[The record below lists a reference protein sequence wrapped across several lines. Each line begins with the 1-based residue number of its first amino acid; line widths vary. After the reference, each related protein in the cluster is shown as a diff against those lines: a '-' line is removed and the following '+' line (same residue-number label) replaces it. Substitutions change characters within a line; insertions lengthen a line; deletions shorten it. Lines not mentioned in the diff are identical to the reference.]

1 LTRVVIIGGG
11 FGGLRAALGLRHP
24 SVEVTLIDRRNF
36 HLFQPLL
43 YQVATG
49 GLSPGNIAVP
59 LRHVLRR
66 HPNVR
71 VLLGEVIGIDVERR
85 EVEVAAATLDGPQG
99 ARTVP
104 YDRLVVATGM
114 RHDYRGHD
122 AWEARA
128 PGLKSIED
136 AIAIRRRI
144 LLAFEAAEHAE
155 SPLQVDPLLTF
166 VIVGGGPTGVE
177 LAGTLA
183 EIARA
188 TLRHE
193 FRSIDPRRA
202 RILLVEGG
210 PRVLGSF
217 PEPLSARAARD
228 LARLGIELR
237 TSTRVKEI
245 GEGQVELEHGGVTE
259 TIRAKTVVWA
269 AGVRASPIGAM
280 LGAEVDRIGRVKVN
294 EDLSVPG
301 RPEIFVIGDLAST
314 GLPGLAPV
322 AMQMG
327 EHVARRIL
335 GRASG
340 PFRYRDR
347 GTMAVIGRAAAV
359 ADFGRVRL
367 TGYAAWLAWL
377 FVHLVQLVLFGNKV
391 LVLCQWAWNYLTFG
405 RPARIITERGRE

>member
-1 LTRVVIIGGG
+1 MRVVILGGG

-24 SVEVTLIDRRNF
+24 SVEVTLVDRRNF

-59 LRHVLRR
+59 LRHILRR

-71 VLLGEVIGIDVERR
+71 VVLGDVTGIDVEGRQ
-85 EVEVAAATLDGPQG
+85 VTIAAAALGGSPD
-99 ARTVP
+99 ARTIP

-155 SPLQVDPLLTF
+155 SPLQVDQLLTF
-166 VIVGGGPTGVE
+166 VVVGGGPTGVE

-217 PEPLSARAARD
+217 PARLSARAARD
-228 LARLGIELR
+228 LARLGIEVR
-237 TSTRVKEI
+237 TSTRVNQI
-245 GEGQVELEHGGVTE
+245 GEGLVELEHGGATE
-259 TIRAKTVVWA
+259 TIRARTVVWA
-269 AGVRASPIGAM
+269 AGVRASPVGAM
-280 LGAEVDRIGRVKVN
+280 LGAELDPLGRVKVS

-327 EHVARRIL
+327 MHVARRIL
-335 GRASG
+335 GRG
-340 PFRYRDR
+340 PVAFRYRDR
-347 GTMAVIGRAAAV
+347 GVMAVIGRAAAV

-367 TGYAAWLAWL
+367 TGYPAWLAWL
-377 FVHLVQLVLFGNKV
+377 FVHLVHLVLFGNKV

-405 RPARIITERGRE
+405 RPARIITEQGRE

>member
-1 LTRVVIIGGG
+1 MVRVVVIGGG
-11 FGGLRAALGLRHP
+11 FGGLHAALRLEDP

-59 LRHVLRR
+59 LRHILRR
-66 HPNVR
+66 RRNVR
-71 VLLGEVIGIDVERR
+71 VLLGEVTAIDPEARHVT
-85 EVEVAAATLDGPQG
+85 VAAAGVPL
-99 ARTVP
+99 ARSVP

-114 RHDYRGHD
+114 RHDYHGHE
-122 AWEARA
+122 AWERHA
-128 PGLKSIED
+128 PGLKTIED

-144 LLAFEAAEHAE
+144 LLAFEEAEGRGE
-155 SPLQVDPLLTF
+155 EEEGLLTF

-183 EIARA
+183 EIARS
-188 TLRHE
+188 TLRNE

-202 RILLVEGG
+202 RIVLVEGG
-210 PRVLGSF
+210 PRVLAGF
-217 PEPLSARAARD
+217 PERLSARAMRD
-228 LARLGIELR
+228 LARLGIEVR

-245 GEGQVELEHGGVTE
+245 REGFVELEGE
-259 TIRAKTVVWA
+259 SLRARTVVWA
-269 AGVRASPIGAM
+269 AGVRASPVGAM
-280 LGAEVDRIGRVKVN
+280 LGAEMDGLGRVKVG
-294 EDLSVPG
+294 EDLSLPG
-301 RPEIFVIGDLAST
+301 RPEVFVIGDLAAT

-322 AMQMG
+322 AIQMG
-327 EHVARRIL
+327 EYVARRIL
-335 GRASG
+335 GREEG

-359 ADFGRVRL
+359 ADFGRFRL
-367 TGYAAWLAWL
+367 TGFAAWLAWL
-377 FVHLVQLVLFGNKV
+377 LVHLVQLVLFGNKV